1 MYAKQQPERPIY
13 CKYYEWSW
21 LAWSP
26 HPSSEASRS
35 RAELASSE
43 GSRYAL
49 SFAWLTAGAQEAA
62 SARLARQTGAF
73 DLCGCPPLS
82 SPLNYILWWPKT
94 VPRKDPGLGVL
105 DLDI

>member
-1 MYAKQQPERPIY
+1 MYAKQQPGRTIY

-49 SFAWLTAGAQEAA
+49 
-62 SARLARQTGAF
+62 
-73 DLCGCPPLS
+73 
-82 SPLNYILWWPKT
+82 
-94 VPRKDPGLGVL
+94 
-105 DLDI
+105 